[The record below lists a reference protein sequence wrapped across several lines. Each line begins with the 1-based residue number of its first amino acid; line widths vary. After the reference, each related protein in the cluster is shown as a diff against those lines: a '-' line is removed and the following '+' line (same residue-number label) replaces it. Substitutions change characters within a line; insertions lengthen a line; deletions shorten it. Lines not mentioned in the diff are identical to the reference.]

1 MKVLFSAIGSTDPI
15 SNCADGGM
23 LHICRVFHPDK
34 LYLYLSKEMCKYHD
48 MDDRYRQA
56 VRFLEQETGWNCEI
70 EVIRDETMENVQI
83 FDAFINSFERII
95 STIREQDRPDKLYLN
110 VSSGTPAMKCSLQII
125 SMLWN
130 NIQAIQVSTPR
141 KASNVHHE
149 DKDDYNLEIQW
160 ECNEDRKEGFENRCS
175 ISDAKYLL
183 DRIRKENIHKYLKVY
198 DYEAARMMA
207 NTLSVQPSGQ
217 FMDCLAIAIE
227 RNRLNLKFVNGMR
240 GKCNVSHWFPVVQDR
255 EMKEYEYLL
264 SMQTK
269 LWKKQYM
276 DFIRD
281 VTPIFFSLSEKVLK
295 KYCGLRFEDIGT
307 KNKEGA
313 FLVSLDK
320 MRERNIKPQSR
331 WGNHTNISSLVIL
344 KIMEQKCK
352 EVHVLELMKNIR
364 TVEREVRNLAAHEI
378 VGVTKEWIKNRTKF
392 EPEQI
397 MDMLFEL
404 GKYAG
409 LDISAEDRKIY
420 DRMNEQLWELL

>member
-23 LHICRVFHPDK
+23 LHICRVYRPDK
-34 LYLYLSKEMCKYHD
+34 IYLYLSKEMCKYHD
-48 MDDRYRQA
+48 LDDRYCKA
-56 VRFLEQETGWNCEI
+56 VRLLEEENGWNCEI
-70 EVIRDETMENVQI
+70 ETIRDETMENVQI

-95 STIREQDRPDKLYLN
+95 SSIRERDKPEKLYLN

-130 NIQAIQVSTPR
+130 NIQAIQVSTPQ
-141 KASNVHHE
+141 KSSNKYHE
-149 DKDDYNLEIQW
+149 DKDTYDLAVQW

-175 ISDAKYLL
+175 VSDAKYLL
-183 DRIRKENIHKYLKVY
+183 DRIRKENIHKYLAVY
-198 DYEAARMMA
+198 DYEAAKMMA
-207 NTLSVQPSGQ
+207 NTLSVQPSRE
-217 FMDCLAIAIE
+217 FLDCLDIAIE
-227 RNRLNLKFVNGMR
+227 RNRLNLKFVNGKR
-240 GKCNVSHWFPVVQDR
+240 SQCDVSDWFPIVQDR
-255 EMKEYEYLL
+255 EMKEFEYLL

-295 KYCGLRFEDIGT
+295 KYCKLRFEDIGSR
-307 KNKEGA
+307 NKEG
-313 FLVSLDK
+313 VYCISLEK
-320 MRERNIKPQSR
+320 LRSRKIKPQNR
-331 WGNHTNISSLVIL
+331 WGAHTNISSYVIL
-344 KIMEQKCK
+344 KIMEQKCG
-352 EVHVLELMKNIR
+352 EDRPLALMKNIR

-397 MDMLFEL
+397 MDMLFQL

-420 DRMNEQLWELL
+420 DRMNARLGELL

>member
-23 LHICRVFHPDK
+23 LHICRVYHPDK
-34 LYLYLSKEMCKYHD
+34 IYLYLSKEMCKYHD
-48 MDDRYRQA
+48 MDDRYCKA
-56 VRFLEQETGWNCEI
+56 VRLLEEEMEWQCEI

-83 FDAFINSFERII
+83 FDAFIISFEKII
-95 STIREQDRPDKLYLN
+95 SAIREKDQPEQLYLN

-130 NIQAIQVSTPR
+130 NIQAIQVSTPQ
-141 KASNVHHE
+141 KSSNKYHE
-149 DKDDYNLEIQW
+149 DKDSYDLAVQW

-175 ISDAKYLL
+175 VSDAKYLL
-183 DRIRKENIHKYLKVY
+183 DRIRKENIHKYLEVY
-198 DYEAARMMA
+198 DYEAAKMMA
-207 NTLSVQPSGQ
+207 NTLSVQPSKQ
-217 FMDCLAIAIE
+217 FLDCLNLAIE

-240 GKCNVSHWFPVVQDR
+240 GKCQVSDWFPIVQDR
-255 EMKEYEYLL
+255 EMKEYEYML

-269 LWKKQYM
+269 LWKRQYM

-281 VTPIFFSLSEKVLK
+281 ITPIFFSLSEKVLK
-295 KYCGLRFEDIGT
+295 KYCKLRFEDIGK
-307 KNKEGA
+307 KNREGV
-313 FLVSLDK
+313 FCLSLDK
-320 MRERNIKPQSR
+320 LRTQKIKPQER
-331 WGNHTNISSLVIL
+331 WGNHTNISSFVIF

-352 EVHVLELMKNIR
+352 EERVLELMKNIR

-378 VGVTKEWIKNRTKF
+378 VGVTKGWIKNRTKF

-397 MDMLFEL
+397 MDMLFTF

-420 DRMNEQLWELL
+420 NTMNEHLWELL